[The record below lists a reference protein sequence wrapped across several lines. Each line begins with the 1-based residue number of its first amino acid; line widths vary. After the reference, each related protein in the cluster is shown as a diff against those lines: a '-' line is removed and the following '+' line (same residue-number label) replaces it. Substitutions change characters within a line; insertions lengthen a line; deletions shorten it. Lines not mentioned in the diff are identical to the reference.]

1 MIPKE
6 KETERQELISKYK
19 AGFDEVMDSLKDFP
33 SAALTA
39 HPIEGKW
46 SACEIVHHLADSE
59 TASAIR
65 LRKLLTEDDALI
77 QGYDQDEYAIRL
89 KYNERDFGPALEA
102 FHSARSN
109 TAQILDRM
117 NDEDWTRAGTH
128 TESGRY
134 SVDDWLRIYA
144 AHAHNHAAQIRRLR
158 DALGS

>member
-1 MIPKE
+1 MIAD
-6 KETERQELISKYK
+6 ERQSLVSQYK
-19 AGFDEVMDSLKDFP
+19 AGYDEVIDSLKDFP
-33 SAALTA
+33 VAALTA
-39 HPIEGKW
+39 HPIQGKW

-65 LRKLLTEDDALI
+65 LRKLLTEERALI
-77 QGYDQDEYAIRL
+77 QGYDQDEYAVRL

-102 FHSARSN
+102 LHSARAN

-117 NDEDWTRAGTH
+117 SDEDWMREGTH

-134 SVDDWLRIYA
+134 SVEDWLRIYA

-158 DALGS
+158 EALPS

>member
-1 MIPKE
+1 MIAD
-6 KETERQELISKYK
+6 ERQSLINQYK
-19 AGFDEVMDSLKDFP
+19 AGYDEVVESLKDFP
-33 SAALTA
+33 AAALTG

-65 LRKLLTEDDALI
+65 LRKLLTEDHAQI
-77 QGYDQDEYAIRL
+77 QGYDQDQYAVRF

-102 FHSARSN
+102 FHAARAN
-109 TAQILDRM
+109 TAQILDRLA
-117 NDEDWTRAGTH
+117 DEDWTRAGTH

-134 SVDDWLRIYA
+134 SVEDWLRIYA

-158 DALGS
+158 EALQS